1 MKRSEINKMKRG
13 INMSG
18 WEKFNDKVRFK
29 IKRIKPL
36 IGYEDCSICK
46 EGYLF
51 ENLYKVVVEMDAEPF
66 NIIKVVKLCEH
77 CIGVY
82 YYAPVGD
89 VGNVKM
95 SIDKVIEKISDKIL
109 REENNPIKEAVQK
122 AVAEMEL
129 QVQENERKVAEA
141 MGFIKDE

>member
-1 MKRSEINKMKRG
+1 MKRSEINKMKRQM
-13 INMSG
+13 NMSG
-18 WEKFNDKVRFK
+18 WENFNDKVRFK

-51 ENLYKVVVEMDAEPF
+51 ENLYKVILEMDAEPF
-66 NIIKVVKLCEH
+66 NITKTVKLCEN
-77 CIGVY
+77 CIFVY
-82 YYAPVGD
+82 HGAPVGQ
-89 VGNVKM
+89 
-95 SIDKVIEKISDKIL
+95 VIEKISENIL
-109 REENNPIKEAVQK
+109 SKENNPIKEAVQK
-122 AVAEMEL
+122 TVNNMEL